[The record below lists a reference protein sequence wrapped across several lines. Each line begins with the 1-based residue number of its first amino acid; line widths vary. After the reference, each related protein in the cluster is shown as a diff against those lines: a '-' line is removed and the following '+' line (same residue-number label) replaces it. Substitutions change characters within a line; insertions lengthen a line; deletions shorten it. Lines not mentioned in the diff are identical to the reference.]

1 MARGKAKPSLLESYA
16 IERGLA
22 DRHVLD
28 VSDETHR
35 LVMKLIAVCEEAGAP
50 TIPQRDT
57 AQRLAALRKRFMLD
71 VSYEGSPLVGEAGES
86 GRVASAGERFPGRH
100 WIDGKNHHLIV
111 FGKFSGLEDFS
122 APAGGT
128 TFPSLMVRNWNST
141 LWSAVF
147 PTGVRSWCGRMSSI
161 RFRAATVDEA
171 NVAAL
176 HMHLETYLI
185 ASS

>member
-1 MARGKAKPSLLESYA
+1 
-16 IERGLA
+16 
-22 DRHVLD
+22 
-28 VSDETHR
+28 
-35 LVMKLIAVCEEAGAP
+35 MKLIAVCEEAGAP

-86 GRVASAGERFPGRH
+86 GRVALAGERFPGRH
-100 WIDGKNHHLIV
+100 WIDGESHHLIV
-111 FGKFSGLEDFS
+111 FGESSGLEDFS
-122 APAGGT
+122 ARWRDHVSVIDGAESEFDAVECGVPDGGAI
-128 TFPSLMVRNWNST
+128 LVR
-141 LWSAVF
+141 ADEF
-147 PTGVRSWCGRMSSI
+147 IG
-161 RFRAATVDEA
+161 FRAATVDEA